1 MNIDKLIEKY
11 AMAGKAY
18 GESYNGVSNVKMR
31 RYNRKIVAECV
42 NVAATIRE
50 RNEQDRLYKKLLAV
64 THVARGESS
73 AFLKQALNVTAKLSA
88 HVMIGKL
95 LRVIMEVLKQLI
107 QAIFDFFTNKKLEVI
122 RKKLGNLRHEILDT
136 DEFEI
141 SEDYIESKKLSEW
154 AYVADAGK
162 WVFEISEL
170 ASKGTMDHKALLV
183 KNDEMDN
190 ALTVFAKLPNTK
202 KTVLLKGDVVKE
214 MIANM
219 LSDVDATKGIVPHA
233 RKLLKA
239 LDKVKKEH
247 AKAAKKEDSPY
258 DEDMKQGLTR
268 LQHTITKL
276 IGGVMKINGMSLKV
290 GVNIVSQ
297 ADINTKLHKKA
308 EKGEKLLNDAKG
320 GLSKARASI
329 KR

>member
-95 LRVIMEVLKQLI
+95 LRVIMEVLRQLI

-122 RKKLGNLRHEILDT
+122 RKKLGNLRYEILDT

-162 WVFEISEL
+162 WVFEIAEL
-170 ASKGTMDHKALLV
+170 ASKGTIDHKALLA
-183 KNDEMDN
+183 KNNEMDN

-268 LQHTITKL
+268 LQHMITKL

-297 ADINTKLHKKA
+297 ANKNTKQHKKA
-308 EKGEKLLNDAKG
+308 EKGEKILNDAKG